1 MSNFK
6 DSDLIQSMVHEVSD
20 CNSELLPNNCGH
32 LGGDRDQD
40 GGGDHRHD
48 HQHSHCWKG
57 PQEDHIDG
65 DLVRSGKE
73 FRVMKFFVPLGFA
86 LLSSGLI
93 LTS

>member
-1 MSNFK
+1 
-6 DSDLIQSMVHEVSD
+6 MVHEVSD

-40 GGGDHRHD
+40 QDGGGDHFHD
-48 HQHSHCWKG
+48 HQHSHCWKD
-57 PQEDHIDG
+57 PQEQHIDG

-86 LLSSGLI
+86 LLSSSLI
-93 LTS
+93 FIS